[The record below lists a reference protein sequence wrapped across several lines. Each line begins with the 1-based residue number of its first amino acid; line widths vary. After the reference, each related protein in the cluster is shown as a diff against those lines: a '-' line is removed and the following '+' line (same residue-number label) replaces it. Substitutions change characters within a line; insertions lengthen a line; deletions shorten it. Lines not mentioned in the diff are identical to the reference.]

1 MTDVSKNGGVSAVLE
16 RPPSDLPT
24 TNRPGVPGSRLR
36 NTIVR
41 KGTVRKIANQV
52 IFYSALLG
60 VWILLA
66 KLRIWPPYL
75 FPPPWSVAEA
85 LWAGFKDHS
94 LLIGITATM
103 KRMLI
108 GYSLSVV
115 LGMILGLGVASN
127 KFLEETVGA
136 LLVSLQSLP
145 SICWVPLAILW
156 FGLTEKAILFVV
168 LMGCI
173 LSVTIAMEDGRKQM
187 PKIYT
192 MAGRNLGASGLRLFW
207 YVMLPASLPY
217 IISGLKQGWAFGWR
231 SLIQAEMIF
240 LTLGL
245 GQLLMM
251 GRDLNDMSQVIA
263 VMLMIIALGYLVNR
277 LVFRTMER
285 ALQGRWG
292 LNPTT

>member
-1 MTDVSKNGGVSAVLE
+1 MSVANHSGVTTAVE
-16 RPPSDLPT
+16 SRAMGVRTNHAAPT
-24 TNRPGVPGSRLR
+24 RLQNRRTTG
-36 NTIVR
+36 
-41 KGTVRKIANQV
+41 KGTLRRITNQV
-52 IFYSALLG
+52 IFYSVLLG
-60 VWILLA
+60 LWALLA

-75 FPPPWSVAEA
+75 FPAPLAVASA
-85 LWAGFKDHS
+85 LWAGLQDHS
-94 LLIGITATM
+94 FLIGIVVTM

-115 LGMILGLGVASN
+115 LGMILGLAVASN
-127 KFLEETVGA
+127 KFLEETLGA

-156 FGLTEKAILFVV
+156 FGLTEKAILFVL

-192 MAGRNLGASGLRLFW
+192 MAGRNLGASGFRLFW

-217 IISGLKQGWAFGWR
+217 IVSGLKQGWAFGWR

-240 LTLGL
+240 LTIGL

-277 LVFRTMER
+277 LVFRTIER
-285 ALQGRWG
+285 TLQSRWG
-292 LNPTT
+292 LTPTA

>member
-1 MTDVSKNGGVSAVLE
+1 MSDAVEGGGVGAVLE
-16 RPPSDLPT
+16 RSGLPSRD
-24 TNRPGVPGSRLR
+24 RQSKSS
-36 NTIVR
+36 VR
-41 KGTVRKIANQV
+41 ANGKIARQGIFRKVANQV
-52 IFYSALLG
+52 IFYTLLLG
-60 VWILLA
+60 AWTLLA

-75 FPPPWSVAEA
+75 FPPPWEVADA
-85 LWAGFKDHS
+85 LWAGLKDHTF
-94 LLIGITATM
+94 LIGIAVTM

-115 LGMILGLGVASN
+115 LGMILGLGVARN
-127 KFLEETVGA
+127 QFLEETVGP

-156 FGLTEKAILFVV
+156 FGLTERAILFVV

-192 MAGRNLGASGLRLFW
+192 MAGRNLGASGFRLFW
-207 YVMLPASLPY
+207 YVMLPASLPF
-217 IISGLKQGWAFGWR
+217 IVTGLKQGWAFGWR

-240 LTLGL
+240 LTVGL

-263 VMLMIIALGYLVNR
+263 VMLMIIALGYLVNQ
-277 LVFRTMER
+277 LVFRTLER
-285 ALQGRWG
+285 TLQSRWG
-292 LNPTT
+292 LTPTA

>member
-1 MTDVSKNGGVSAVLE
+1 MSDAVKGAGVGAVLE
-16 RPPSDLPT
+16 RTGLPSNDPQP
-24 TNRPGVPGSRLR
+24 RPGVRPSGR
-36 NTIVR
+36 IACKGIFR
-41 KGTVRKIANQV
+41 KMANQV
-52 IFYSALLG
+52 IFYSLLLG
-60 VWILLA
+60 LWALVA
-66 KLRIWPPYL
+66 KLHIWPPYL
-75 FPPPWSVAEA
+75 FPPPWGVAEA
-85 LWAGFKDHS
+85 LWAGFTDHS
-94 LLIGITATM
+94 FLIGIAVTM

-108 GYSLSVV
+108 GYSLSVI

-127 KFLEETVGA
+127 KFLEETLGA

-192 MAGRNLGASGLRLFW
+192 MAGRNLGASGFRLFW

-217 IISGLKQGWAFGWR
+217 IVTGLKQGWAFGWR

-240 LTLGL
+240 LTVGL

-277 LVFRTMER
+277 LVFRTLER
-285 ALQGRWG
+285 TLQNRWG
-292 LNPTT
+292 LTPTA

>member
-1 MTDVSKNGGVSAVLE
+1 MSVASHSDVSTAMESRAIGVRTNHAA
-16 RPPSDLPT
+16 PT
-24 TNRPGVPGSRLR
+24 RLQNRSTTGKGMLR
-36 NTIVR
+36 RIT
-41 KGTVRKIANQV
+41 NQV
-52 IFYSALLG
+52 IFYSVLLG
-60 VWILLA
+60 LWALLA

-75 FPPPWSVAEA
+75 FPAPWAVASA
-85 LWAGFKDHS
+85 LWAGLQDHS
-94 LLIGITATM
+94 FLIGIAVTM

-115 LGMILGLGVASN
+115 LGMILGLAVASN
-127 KFLEETVGA
+127 KFLEETLGA

-156 FGLTEKAILFVV
+156 FGLTEKAILFVL

-192 MAGRNLGASGLRLFW
+192 MAGRNLGASGFRLFW

-217 IISGLKQGWAFGWR
+217 IVSGLKQGWAFGWR

-240 LTLGL
+240 LTIGL

-285 ALQGRWG
+285 TLQSRWG
-292 LNPTT
+292 LTPAA

>member
-1 MTDVSKNGGVSAVLE
+1 MSDAVKGAGLGAVLE
-16 RPPSDLPT
+16 RPGLPSSGRQPSSSV
-24 TNRPGVPGSRLR
+24 RPSRK
-36 NTIVR
+36 TSR
-41 KGTVRKIANQV
+41 KGIFRKIANQV
-52 IFYSALLG
+52 IFYSLLLG
-60 VWILLA
+60 VWALVA

-75 FPPPWSVAEA
+75 FPPPWGVAEA
-85 LWAGFKDHS
+85 LWAGFTDHS
-94 LLIGITATM
+94 FLIGIAVTM

-108 GYSLSVV
+108 GYGLSVI

-127 KFLEETVGA
+127 QFLEETLGA

-192 MAGRNLGASGLRLFW
+192 MAGRNLGASGFRLFW

-217 IISGLKQGWAFGWR
+217 IVTGLKQGWAFGWR

-240 LTLGL
+240 LTVGL

-277 LVFRTMER
+277 LVFRTLER
-285 ALQGRWG
+285 SLQNRWG
-292 LNPTT
+292 LTPTG